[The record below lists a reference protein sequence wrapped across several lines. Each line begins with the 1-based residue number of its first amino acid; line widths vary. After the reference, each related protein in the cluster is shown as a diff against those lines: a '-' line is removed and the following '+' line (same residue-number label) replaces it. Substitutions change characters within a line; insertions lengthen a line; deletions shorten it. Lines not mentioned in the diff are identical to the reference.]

1 MGRPVNKLWTEEQL
15 ALFKKYAQQKLS
27 AREIADKMDRT
38 PAAITAKASYMGMSL
53 DFRKKKPK
61 KKK

>member
-1 MGRPVNKLWTEEQL
+1 MGRPVNKLWTDEQVN
-15 ALFKKYAQQKLS
+15 LFKKYARQKLS
-27 AREIADKMDRT
+27 SKEIAEKMDRS
-38 PAAITAKASYMGMSL
+38 PAAISAKASYMGLSL

>member
-1 MGRPVNKLWTEEQL
+1 MGRPVNKLWTDEQVN
-15 ALFKKYAQQKLS
+15 LFKKYVGQKLS
-27 AREIADKMDRT
+27 SKEIAEKMDRS
-38 PAAITAKASYMGMSL
+38 PAAISAKASYMGLSL